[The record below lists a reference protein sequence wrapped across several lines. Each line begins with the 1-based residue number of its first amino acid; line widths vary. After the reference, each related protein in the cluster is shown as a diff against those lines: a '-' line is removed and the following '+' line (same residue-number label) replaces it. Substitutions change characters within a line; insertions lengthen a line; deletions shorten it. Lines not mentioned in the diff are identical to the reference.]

1 MVEPFSEPPPRTVHS
16 LRCSDIRS
24 RPDLAPGS
32 VDLVVTSPPY
42 PMIRMWDEL
51 FSGQSPEVKGALR
64 EGRGPEA
71 FEAMH
76 RLLDGAWEVSVR
88 ALRDGG
94 FLCVVVGDA
103 TRTLGGRFAL
113 YPNHLRVL
121 EACRRLGLT
130 PLPSVLWSKPTNSPN
145 KFLGSGMLPPGAYVT
160 LEHEHILIFRK
171 GSNRRFTTPADRA
184 RRRSSAIFFEE
195 RNRWFT
201 DRWTLTGTRQRLEG
215 LTGRSRSAAFP
226 LEVPYRLIAMF
237 SVLSDRVLDPFAGSG
252 TTLVAA
258 LGLGRESVGV
268 EQDKG
273 LCRRALERL
282 AIGWAPVEARN
293 RLRLEEH
300 RRWLADHPFPPAT
313 HPHAL
318 YDFPV
323 VSRAERYA
331 RILHV
336 DRVDRESD
344 GSVVA
349 QYT

>member
-1 MVEPFSEPPPRTVHS
+1 MVGPLSEPPPRTSHR
-16 LRCSDIRS
+16 LLCADIRS
-24 RPDLAPGS
+24 RPPLAPGS

-51 FSGQSPEVKGALR
+51 FSRQSPEVGLALR

-71 FEAMH
+71 FEGMH
-76 RLLDGAWEVSVR
+76 RLLDGAWKVSAE
-88 ALRDGG
+88 ALREGG

-121 EACRRLGLT
+121 QACRALGLT

-145 KFLGSGMLPPGAYVT
+145 KFLGSGMLPAGAYVT
-160 LEHEHILIFRK
+160 LEHEHILVFRK
-171 GSNRRFTTPADRA
+171 GTNRRFSTPADRA

-195 RNRWFT
+195 RNQWFS
-201 DRWTLTGTRQRLEG
+201 DRWSLTGTRQRLEG
-215 LTGRSRSAAFP
+215 LPGRLRSAAFP

-237 SVLSDRVLDPFAGSG
+237 SILSDRVLDPFAGSG
-252 TTLVAA
+252 TTLLAA
-258 LGLGRESVGV
+258 LGLGRESVGI
-268 EQDKG
+268 EQDER

-282 AIGWAPVEARN
+282 ATDWGPVEDRN
-293 RLRLEEH
+293 RRRLEEH
-300 RRWLADHPFPPAT
+300 PRWLADHPSTPAL

-318 YDFPV
+318 YDFHV
-323 VSRAERYA
+323 VSREERYA

-336 DRVDRESD
+336 DRVDRESE